1 MTGPRWAG
9 WSASFRCAGLV
20 AMAALAGCAPDDA
33 GPTNAASNRGAA
45 GTVALRISSTDVAPG
60 GLVVVVAS
68 PGNPAH
74 LRGFQGRIGFDPA
87 RLDYVGQPLEGKTLV
102 IVNHRLADSGEV
114 RFLAFEDAG
123 LAASDVRLVFR
134 VRASNYARQVVL
146 RADEAVDD
154 RGLRTALDPRGG
166 LVVDRALVV
175 PSGARRLTLLDW
187 VEHLGL
193 AEPARQSPFPLSAGD
208 GYIFGDPTL
217 NGLVTSLD
225 AAVTANVAVGNL
237 PLLVDPTKD
246 YAVAANVAP
255 FNLPGLGEANDP
267 LPPGRN
273 GDGSLVISVLDVASI
288 SNESLGRDQPVVGEP
303 IPGRQLAGNRVV
315 VTGVIDSGLT
325 RTFRRDTIYE
335 LQGAVDVLYGAT
347 LVIEAGTRIEADEAT
362 HAGLRVWRGGNLV
375 AIGTRLQPIV
385 FTCNAPVPT
394 RGCWDGIQI
403 SGFSVLNNGVPGAG
417 GNEVFGCA
425 EKPAPGG
432 GGRYGGC
439 LPNDNSGALQYVR
452 VEYGGSAMQ
461 DKAALRLLG
470 VGFNT
475 AIDSVQ
481 VYGSADDGML
491 IAGGYAALRTVVLTN
506 NAGTALRWDDGWQ
519 GRIQSLI
526 VQQGADNGD
535 AIVGANLT
543 ANPDA
548 TPRSAPTLWNVTVVG
563 TGPGSFA
570 RGLVLESGTDVQVWN
585 AVVQRT
591 GGAALDIVGAAACA
605 QALSGGIN
613 VQNSV
618 FFDGNPNFA
627 TDADCIDEGAWAL
640 DPARMNRVVDPQLI
654 GPYSPAAP
662 DFRPVQASPLGADF
676 ATPPNDGFYDPS
688 ARFVGAVPPANATGN
703 IIPWYAGWTR
713 GWSGTP

>member
-1 MTGPRWAG
+1 
-9 WSASFRCAGLV
+9 V
-20 AMAALAGCAPDDA
+20 AAALAGCAPDA
-33 GPTNAASNRGAA
+33 GPSSAGLPSGNAEG
-45 GTVALRISSTDVAPG
+45 VQLLVSSTDAKPG
-60 GLVVVVAS
+60 SLIAVVAS
-68 PGNPAH
+68 PGDPSH
-74 LRGFQGRIGFDPA
+74 LRGLQGRVVFDPTQ
-87 RLDYVGQPLEGKTLV
+87 LEYVGQPLEGHTLV
-102 IVNHRLADSGEV
+102 IANHRLADSGEV
-114 RFLAFEDAG
+114 RFLAFHDAG
-123 LAASDVRLVFR
+123 LAASDVSFVFR
-134 VRASNYARQVVL
+134 VRSSDYRSRLLL
-146 RADEAVDD
+146 RAEAAVDD
-154 RGLRTALDPRGG
+154 RGFATELEAQGG
-166 LVVDRALVV
+166 VVDDASLVV
-175 PSGARRLTLLDW
+175 PSGARRLMLLDW
-187 VEHLGL
+187 VDYLGL
-193 AEPARQSPFPLSAGD
+193 AEPVRHTPFPLSAGD

-237 PLLVDPTKD
+237 PLLVDPTRD

-303 IPGRQLAGNRVV
+303 IPGRQLASNRVV
-315 VTGVIDSGLT
+315 VSGVIDSGLT

-375 AIGTRLQPIV
+375 ATGTRLQPVV

-403 SGFSVLNNGVPGAG
+403 SGFSVINDGAPGAG
-417 GNEVFGCA
+417 GNEVSGCA
-425 EKPAPGG
+425 EKPAPNGG
-432 GGRYGGC
+432 GSYGGC
-439 LPNDNSGALQYVR
+439 LPNDSSGSLRYVR
-452 VEYGGSAMQ
+452 IEYGGSAMQ
-461 DKAALRLLG
+461 DQAALRLLG
-470 VGFNT
+470 VGFAT

-481 VYGSADDGML
+481 VYGSADDGIL

-506 NAGTALRWDDGWQ
+506 NAGAALRWHEGWQ
-519 GRIQSLI
+519 GRMQSLI

-543 ANPDA
+543 GNPDA
-548 TPRSAPTLWNVTVVG
+548 TPRSSPSIWNVTVTG

-570 RGLVLESGTDVQVWN
+570 RGLVLESGTAGLVRNV
-585 AVVQRT
+585 VVQRT
-591 GGAALDIVGAAACA
+591 GGAALDIVGTAACD
-605 QALSGGIN
+605 QATAGGISL
-613 VQNSV
+613 QNSV
-618 FFDGNPNFA
+618 FFMGNPNFA
-627 TDADCIDEGAWAL
+627 SDVDCIDEGAWAL
-640 DPARMNRVVDPQLI
+640 DPASMNRVVDPQLI

-662 DFRPVQASPLGADF
+662 DLRPVQSSPLGADY
-676 ATPPNDGFYDPS
+676 AIPPNDGFFDPT

-703 IIPWYAGWTR
+703 IVPWYAGWTR
-713 GWSGTP
+713 GWNGAP